1 MWGCVGEIL
10 IHIFAFTFT
19 FSRLVD
25 DWMGV
30 LERVGRDDMR
40 EMYAYFFIFPWGF
53 FCVSLCVCGRRYNM
67 TRRSSRLLSRIG

>member
-1 MWGCVGEIL
+1 MWGGVGKIL

-30 LERVGRDDMR
+30 VKRVDRDDMR
-40 EMYAYFFIFPWGF
+40 EISSLFPWIFLGEF
-53 FCVSLCVCGRRYNM
+53 VCVCVCGR
-67 TRRSSRLLSRIG
+67 

>member
-1 MWGCVGEIL
+1 MWGCVGEIF

-30 LERVGRDDMR
+30 VKRVDRDDMR
-40 EMYAYFFIFPWGF
+40 EISSLFPWIF
-53 FCVSLCVCGRRYNM
+53 LREFVCVWKIIYF
-67 TRRSSRLLSRIG
+67 LSRIGW